1 MGVAQQ
7 QMHAFW
13 MDNFADYFRWKDLHH
28 PFVGKNLVERYAAT
42 LGQLWRLEHAS
53 TLPASD
59 ESSRERPVAAAEL
72 RVLSNFTPA
81 TLKVPE
87 IAMIH
92 AENGEKVLIGSDLVR
107 TGLFLSERLNE

>member
-53 TLPASD
+53 TLPA
-59 ESSRERPVAAAEL
+59 
-72 RVLSNFTPA
+72 
-81 TLKVPE
+81 
-87 IAMIH
+87 
-92 AENGEKVLIGSDLVR
+92 
-107 TGLFLSERLNE
+107 